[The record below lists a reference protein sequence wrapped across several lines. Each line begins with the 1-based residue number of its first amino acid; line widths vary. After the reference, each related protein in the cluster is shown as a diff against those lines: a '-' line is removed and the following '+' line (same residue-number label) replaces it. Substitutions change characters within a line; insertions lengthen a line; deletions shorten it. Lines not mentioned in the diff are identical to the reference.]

1 STADGTWFV
10 EEARNARRGR
20 AGQDPALASPMPGTV
35 VAVHATDG
43 DEVAAGDALVSIEAM
58 KMEHVLRAPV
68 AGIASIDVRVGER
81 VSRGQDVAV
90 VRESEES

>member
-1 STADGTWFV
+1 
-10 EEARNARRGR
+10 
-20 AGQDPALASPMPGTV
+20 MPGTV
-35 VAVHATDG
+35 VAVHAADG

-68 AGIASIDVRVGER
+68 AGTASIDVRVGDR

-90 VRESEES
+90 VQESEES